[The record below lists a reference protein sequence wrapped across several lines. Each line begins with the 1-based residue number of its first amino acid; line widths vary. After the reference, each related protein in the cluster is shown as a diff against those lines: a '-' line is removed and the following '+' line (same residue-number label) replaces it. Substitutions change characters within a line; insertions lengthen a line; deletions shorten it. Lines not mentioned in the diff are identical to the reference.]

1 MADSVNIGHSK
12 WLFVLVICFSGRNA
26 LCDPTL
32 EMLHNV
38 IGYRSES
45 VKIPCTYTPS
55 EDYEEFRVE
64 WLLWNEE
71 IIYRIE
77 SKDNIPL
84 VKFRDRVT
92 ISDSPGDVSL
102 TIRKLNFGDKGN
114 IKCKVTWKK
123 NDGTK
128 TTLEKV
134 TVLEV
139 KRNSAE
145 SSSEEVIVTAREPD
159 FKRTKPPTEKPKKTT
174 IPTTTHGKPETI
186 EPTTEKP
193 KEHIFTTA
201 HREVLTTNSEPSVN
215 FITTGEPDVTT
226 MNPTTDKSN
235 ENIIMTTYREL
246 ETTNPKPFEDVIT
259 TRKPDSTTIKP
270 TTEKPKE
277 NIITTIHQ
285 DLQTNKPNRHITTTY
300 QELETTNPES
310 SADFITTGEPD
321 FTTMKPTTAK
331 PNEHII
337 ITTYQELE
345 TKEPSSEKPKENL
358 ITTIHQEWKAP
369 FSDFS
374 TESVPLYTVIISNA
388 AIPQK
393 KGFSMPLYILI
404 AIIVCIVC
412 VIIVVITLIIKN
424 RRRKGYIYEL
434 PTMNQLL
441 ALEGGRNQCQSSSD
455 ETRASN
461 NYEMCSP
468 SSVAVYEGM
477 LLPFANEY
485 DVLAAENKS
494 ENNCS

>member
-321 FTTMKPTTAK
+321 FTT
-331 PNEHII
+331 
-337 ITTYQELE
+337 
-345 TKEPSSEKPKENL
+345 KEPSSEKPKENL

>member
-201 HREVLTTNSEPSVN
+201 HREVLTTN
-215 FITTGEPDVTT
+215 
-226 MNPTTDKSN
+226 
-235 ENIIMTTYREL
+235 
-246 ETTNPKPFEDVIT
+246 PKPFEDVIT
-259 TRKPDSTTIKP
+259 TRKPDST
-270 TTEKPKE
+270 
-277 NIITTIHQ
+277 
-285 DLQTNKPNRHITTTY
+285 TNKPNRHITTTY

-345 TKEPSSEKPKENL
+345 TTNPESSEDVITTGEPDFTTKEPSSEKPKENL

>member
-259 TRKPDSTTIKP
+259 TRKPDSTT
-270 TTEKPKE
+270 
-277 NIITTIHQ
+277 
-285 DLQTNKPNRHITTTY
+285 NKPNRHITTTY
-300 QELETTNPES
+300 QELE
-310 SADFITTGEPD
+310 
-321 FTTMKPTTAK
+321 TMKPTTAK

-345 TKEPSSEKPKENL
+345 TTNPESSEDVITTGEPDFTTKEPSSEKPKENL